1 MLKFYGYSRWSTV
14 RKAKAWLNDNN
25 IDFEE
30 IEIVKNPP
38 SKEELET
45 MYKTGTYELKK
56 FFNTSGVKYRELGLK
71 DIVKS
76 ESDDKLLEILSSD
89 GMLIKRPIAFDGKN
103 VLIGFKE
110 DEWKEKLL
118 IK

>member
-14 RKAKAWLNDNN
+14 RKAKAWLNENN
-25 IDFEE
+25 IKFEE

-38 SKEELET
+38 SKEELKQ
-45 MYKTGTYELKK
+45 MYDTGEYDIKK

-71 DIVKS
+71 DVVKTAS
-76 ESDDKLLEILSSD
+76 EDELLDILSSD
-89 GMLIKRPIAFDGKN
+89 GMLIKRPIAFDGEN
-103 VLIGFKE
+103 LLIGFKE

-118 IK
+118 

>member
-1 MLKFYGYSRWSTV
+1 MIKFYGYSRWSTV
-14 RKAKAWLNDNN
+14 RKAKAWLNENN

-45 MYKTGTYELKK
+45 MYKASGYELKK

-71 DIVKS
+71 DVVKT
-76 ESDDKLLEILSSD
+76 ESDDKLLEILASD
-89 GMLIKRPIAFDGKN
+89 GMLIKRPIAFDGEN

-110 DEWKEKLL
+110 DEYKEKLL
-118 IK
+118 K